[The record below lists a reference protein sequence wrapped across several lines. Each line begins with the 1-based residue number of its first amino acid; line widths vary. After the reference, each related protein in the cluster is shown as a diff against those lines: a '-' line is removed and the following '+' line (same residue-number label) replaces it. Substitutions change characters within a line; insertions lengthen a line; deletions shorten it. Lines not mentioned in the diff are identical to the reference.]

1 MTIEEH
7 KNIITEIATNLND
20 QAKVTSLLADLSKDY
35 SEISSKLDT
44 ANTSVVDLTKTNE
57 ELRSANMKLFTQIG
71 SSEQPSA
78 VLDEPNKDNPTSESE
93 NTNDNKELTYENLFN
108 EKGELK

>member
-20 QAKVTSLLADLSKDY
+20 QAKVTTLLADLSKDY

-44 ANTSVVDLTKTNE
+44 ANISVADLTKTNE

-71 SSEQPSA
+71 SSEQPST
-78 VLDEPNKDNPTSESE
+78 VLDEPNKDNPTSSGE
-93 NTNDNKELTYENLFN
+93 NTNENKELTYENLFN

>member
-20 QAKVTSLLADLSKDY
+20 QAKVTTLLADLSKDY

-44 ANTSVVDLTKTNE
+44 ANTSVTDLTKTNE
-57 ELRSANMKLFTQIG
+57 ELRAANMKLFTQIG
-71 SSEQPSA
+71 SSKQPST
-78 VLDEPNKDNPTSESE
+78 VLDESNKDNPTSESE

>member
-20 QAKVTSLLADLSKDY
+20 QAKVTTLLADLSKDY
-35 SEISSKLDT
+35 SEISSQLDV
-44 ANTSVVDLTKTNE
+44 ANTSVTDLTKTNE
-57 ELRSANMKLFTQIG
+57 ELRAANMKLFTQIG
-71 SSEQPSA
+71 SSEQPNTL
-78 VLDEPNKDNPTSESE
+78 LDEPNKDNPTSSGE
-93 NTNDNKELTYENLFN
+93 NTNENKELTYENLFN

>member
-20 QAKVTSLLADLSKDY
+20 QAKVTTLLADLSKDY

-44 ANTSVVDLTKTNE
+44 ANTSVADLTKTNE
-57 ELRSANMKLFTQIG
+57 ELRAANMKLFTQIG
-71 SSEQPSA
+71 SSEQPNTL
-78 VLDEPNKDNPTSESE
+78 LDEPNKDNPTSNGED
-93 NTNDNKELTYENLFN
+93 TNENKELTYENLFN